1 MQNSSTNK
9 LDDEQMKIAVSL
21 YRYVFWADM
30 LRTQFETVL
39 TRDRQETEH
48 RLQTKQI
55 IFEPK
60 LLESEM
66 YICLWFGV
74 LYIVVEGWP
83 TLKINE
89 TRITELLRGRFKD
102 LLRNFRNA
110 VFHPEDYDDAR
121 IQALVDTGQESIEW
135 ARKVTLEFKSFF
147 ESILIFP

>member
-1 MQNSSTNK
+1 MKNNPVNQLK
-9 LDDEQMKIAVSL
+9 DEQMKIAVSL

-39 TRDRQETEH
+39 ARDRQEMEH
-48 RLQTKQI
+48 RLQTKQV

-74 LYIVVEGWP
+74 LYIVAEGWT
-83 TLKINE
+83 TLRISE
-89 TRITELLRGRFKD
+89 PRITELLRSRFKD

-110 VFHPEDYDDAR
+110 TFHPEDFDDAR
-121 IQALVDTGQESIEW
+121 IQALVDRGQESIDW
-135 ARKVTLEFKSFF
+135 ARKVTQEFKSFF
-147 ESILIFP
+147 ELILVIP